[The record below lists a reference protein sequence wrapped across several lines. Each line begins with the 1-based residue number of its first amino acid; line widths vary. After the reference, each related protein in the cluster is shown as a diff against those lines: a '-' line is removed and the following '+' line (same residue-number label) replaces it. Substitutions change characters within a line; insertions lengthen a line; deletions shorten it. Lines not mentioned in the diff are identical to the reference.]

1 MVFSQN
7 FPDYFD
13 GIGAGGP
20 VYDLEAIGRAED
32 WGVQAVAAITPVPI
46 KTFANGSPALYP
58 AFPEADQKLA
68 TSAILAAC
76 DRLDGAVDGVVDDLA
91 ACQAKF
97 HPATFVFPDTG
108 QPLQCTGA
116 KTATCLRPPQVD
128 AVQKINKGPRN
139 ALGQPIKA
147 PAATAVHDHPAH

>member
-7 FPDYFD
+7 FTDYFD
-13 GIGAGGP
+13 GIVAGDP
-20 VYDLEAIGRAED
+20 VYHLEAIALAED

-76 DRLDGAVDGVVDDLA
+76 DRLDGAVDGVVADLP

-97 HPATFVFPDTG
+97 APATFVFPGAG
-108 QPLQCTGA
+108 QPVRCTGA
-116 KTATCLRPPQVD
+116 KTATCLRPPQV
-128 AVQKINKGPRN
+128 
-139 ALGQPIKA
+139 
-147 PAATAVHDHPAH
+147 